1 LAVQVRKTLGLLIA
15 LILAGS
21 SLAGLVQPATAQT
34 GVEFTS
40 LAAEV
45 EFPTSIEFSM
55 SARSGVDVERVQ
67 VFWRAAGSAATTMA
81 DASFQNDRSLEA
93 TYSAD
98 MTVRYLPPGLDVHYY
113 FIVTTRSGETFQSP
127 PETLFYI
134 DTRFEWNSMQ
144 AGLVNVWWNQ
154 GSDEYAGEVAHS
166 ANRTLLLLKNEFG
179 ITTSEPVRIVMYG
192 NDRDFSSALRPNSAE
207 WIGGVA
213 YSSLSLIIANVRP
226 GTNAEREIDRMI
238 PHEISHVVMHHASVN
253 PYNSPPPWLDEG
265 LATFVQAVDDPR
277 LAPAL
282 DRAVRDGRLIPI
294 GALRSS
300 FPLDPDQALLSYAE
314 SLSIVTYLVEAY
326 GQDAVGE
333 LATVYQQEVT
343 HDEAVERV
351 LGKTVEDLDADWK
364 AWLGYAGDRPEAQ
377 LAAGLSTVPERS
389 WFAIILGATLALTV
403 GFVAFLFWRTR
414 KYAESDEEILP
425 PDHA

>member
-1 LAVQVRKTLGLLIA
+1 MQVRLRYLLIA

-21 SLAGLVQPATAQT
+21 SLAGLVHPAAAQT

-40 LAAEV
+40 LEAEV
-45 EFPTSIEFSM
+45 DFPASIAFSM
-55 SARSGVDVERVQ
+55 TAKTVSDVERVQ

-81 DASFQNDRSLEA
+81 DASFQHVADLEA
-93 TYSAD
+93 SYVSD
-98 MTVRYLPPGLDVHYY
+98 MTVRYLPPGLDILYY
-113 FIVTTRSGETFQSP
+113 FLVTSGSGETFQSP
-127 PETLFYI
+127 SATLFYI
-134 DTRFEWNSMQ
+134 DTRFEWDSMQ

-154 GSDEYAGEVAHS
+154 GSDEYAAEVAHS
-166 ANRTLLLLKNEFG
+166 ANRTLLLLEDEYG

-192 NDRDFSSALRPNSAE
+192 NDRDFASALRPNSAE

-226 GTNAEREIDRMI
+226 GTNAMREIDRMI
-238 PHEISHVVMHHASVN
+238 PHEVSHVAMHHAAAN

-265 LATFVQAVDDPR
+265 LATFVQAVGDPR

-300 FPLDPDQALLSYAE
+300 FPLDPEQALLSYAE
-314 SLSIVTYLVEAY
+314 SLSIVTYLVETY
-326 GQDAVGE
+326 GQSTVGD

-351 LGKTVEDLDADWK
+351 LGMTVDDLDAEWK
-364 AWLGYAGDRPEAQ
+364 TWLGYAGDRPDAQ
-377 LAAGLSTVPERS
+377 IAAGSSAGPGRS
-389 WFAIILGATLALTV
+389 WFAIILGATLFLTMS
-403 GFVAFLFWRTR
+403 FVAFLFWRTR
-414 KYAESDEEILP
+414 KYADTDEDVLP
-425 PDHA
+425 PDLA

>member
-1 LAVQVRKTLGLLIA
+1 MQVKLRYLLIV

-21 SLAGLVQPATAQT
+21 SLAGPIHPAAAQT
-34 GVEFTS
+34 VVEFTS
-40 LAAEV
+40 LEAEV
-45 EFPTSIEFSM
+45 DFPASIAFSM
-55 SARSGVDVERVQ
+55 TAQTVSDVERVQ

-81 DASFQNDRSLEA
+81 DASFQHVADLEA
-93 TYSAD
+93 SYVSD
-98 MTVRYLPPGLDVHYY
+98 MTVRYLPPGLDILYY
-113 FIVTTRSGETFQSP
+113 FLVTSGSGETFQSP
-127 PETLFYI
+127 SATLFYI
-134 DTRFEWNSMQ
+134 DTRFEWDSMQ

-154 GSDEYAGEVAHS
+154 GSDEYAAEVAHS
-166 ANRTLLLLKNEFG
+166 ANRTLLLLEDEYG

-192 NDRDFSSALRPNSAE
+192 NDRDFASALRPNSAE

-226 GTNAEREIDRMI
+226 GTNAMREIDRMI
-238 PHEISHVVMHHASVN
+238 PHEVSHVAMHHAAAN

-265 LATFVQAVDDPR
+265 LATFVQAVGDPR

-300 FPLDPDQALLSYAE
+300 FPLDPEQALLSYAE
-314 SLSIVTYLVEAY
+314 SLSIVTYLVETY
-326 GQDAVGE
+326 GQSTVGD

-351 LGKTVEDLDADWK
+351 LGMTVDDLDAEWK
-364 AWLGYAGDRPEAQ
+364 TWLGYAGDRPEAQ
-377 LAAGLSTVPERS
+377 IAAGSSAGPGRS
-389 WFAIILGATLALTV
+389 WFAIILGATLFLTMS
-403 GFVAFLFWRTR
+403 FVAFLFWRTR
-414 KYAESDEEILP
+414 KYADTDEDVLP
-425 PDHA
+425 PDLA